1 MVWRGLQNILAETE
15 IVIVREEVSQLLQ
28 LAGVVVEDRNNMIA
42 RTDGLS
48 ADQGQTQRETR
59 DETRSNITRG
69 N

>member
-15 IVIVREEVSQLLQ
+15 MVIVREEVSQLLQ

-59 DETRSNITRG
+59 
-69 N
+69 